1 MQHSSQIITTAPAHT
16 LSAEYTPASNIPP
29 PPPAPPGFN
38 LHSNTN
44 TANRSS
50 IPVPPPPQDSSIRK
64 QHQPLSSISI
74 QDLNSVQL
82 RRTDNKMIAKNFSAP
97 TRSISMQCLSSTN
110 EQFLSQKI
118 DLIAELKMSKDITGI
133 KKMKVERAKMDDPR
147 NTEVYSDVNRQFTMQ
162 NFVETV
168 NVPVQF
174 VTFFCYLLL
183 YVSTLPRCSTVAKI
197 IIQSNIDYP
206 FTNFDAPPKPHTL
219 PETTQKFIFLLTEH
233 LIKYSHKT

>member
-44 TANRSS
+44 TANRGS
-50 IPVPPPPQDSSIRK
+50 IPPPPPPQDSTIRK

-82 RRTDNKMIAKNFSAP
+82 RRTDNKMLAKNFSAP

-174 VTFFCYLLL
+174 VTFLLS
-183 YVSTLPRCSTVAKI
+183 STIRTHLATLHHCSNNYSINKLITRSPI
-197 IIQSNIDYP
+197 SMH
-206 FTNFDAPPKPHTL
+206 PKQPHTL
-219 PETTQKFIFLLTEH
+219 PESTHHIFLLTEH
-233 LIKYSHKT
+233 LIK